1 MATERARVS
10 AAHDRAGRTRQ
21 GRPDDI
27 LSPLLTLEQTARML
41 SVSPKTIRRLVG
53 GGQLPCVRVGR
64 VLRFQ
69 PADLF
74 RFVEARK
81 E

>member
-1 MATERARVS
+1 MMATERVKTDARVE
-10 AAHDRAGRTRQ
+10 
-21 GRPDDI
+21 P
-27 LSPLLTLEQTARML
+27 PLLTLEEVAAYL
-41 SVSPKTIRRLVG
+41 SVSQKTVRRLVA
-53 GGQLPCVRVGR
+53 GQRLRCIRLGR

-69 PADLF
+69 QADLF

>member
-1 MATERARVS
+1 MR
-10 AAHDRAGRTRQ
+10 
-21 GRPDDI
+21 DD
-27 LSPLLTLEQTARML
+27 LPRLLTVEQVASVL
-41 SVSPKTIRRLVG
+41 SVSPKTIRRLVASRK
-53 GGQLPCVRVGR
+53 LPCVRLGR

-69 PADLF
+69 QADLF